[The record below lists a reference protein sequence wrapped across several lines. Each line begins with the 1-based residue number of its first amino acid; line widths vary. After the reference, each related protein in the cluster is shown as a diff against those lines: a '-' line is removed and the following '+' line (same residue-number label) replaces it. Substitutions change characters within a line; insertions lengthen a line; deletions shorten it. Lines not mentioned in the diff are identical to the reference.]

1 MSATAAVGDIAGI
14 ATLIGQIYNAMG
26 NHIIEKETLIM
37 LLKDY
42 EYRLIADQPYL
53 ARGLELRHCQP
64 HAMNLYEK
72 LVFLG
77 EWLAAKHIKLRN
89 AQGGLLSRRRWKFPW
104 KFSGKKRVVFQQFL
118 DQVQHAS
125 DSLRGLELIIL
136 QDNVLMALPAAAVDP
151 PPAGISNSQHCNE
164 ELKLF
169 IMTPLYRSWD

>member
-72 LVFLG
+72 LVLLG
-77 EWLAAKHIKLRN
+77 EWLAVKHIKLRN

-125 DSLRGLELIIL
+125 DRLVDCVNSSPHG
-136 QDNVLMALPAAAVDP
+136 NVLMALPAAAIDP
-151 PPAGISNSQHCNE
+151 PPA
-164 ELKLF
+164 ELSVLQRRAQDLHHEAL
-169 IMTPLYRSWD
+169 I

>member
-1 MSATAAVGDIAGI
+1 MSATAAVRDIAGI
-14 ATLIGQIYNAMG
+14 ATLIGQIYNAIG
-26 NHIIEKETLIM
+26 NHVIEKETLIM

-72 LVFLG
+72 LVLLG

-118 DQVQHAS
+118 YQVQHAS
-125 DSLRGLELIIL
+125 DRLIDCLKLIIL
-136 QDNVLMALPAAAVDP
+136 QDNVLTALPAAA
-151 PPAGISNSQHCNE
+151 
-164 ELKLF
+164 LKLF
-169 IMTPLYRSWD
+169 IMKPLYNSCD

>member
-14 ATLIGQIYNAMG
+14 ATLIGQIYNAIG
-26 NHIIEKETLIM
+26 NHIIEKETLIL

-42 EYRLIADQPYL
+42 EYRLIADQAYL

-72 LVFLG
+72 LVLLG
-77 EWLAAKHIKLRN
+77 EWLAAKHIRLRN
-89 AQGGLLSRRRWKFPW
+89 AQGSLLSLRRWKFPW

-125 DSLRGLELIIL
+125 DRLVDCVNSSPHE
-136 QDNVLMALPAAAVDP
+136 NVLMALPAAAVDP
-151 PPAGISNSQHCNE
+151 PPA
-164 ELKLF
+164 ELLVLQQRAQ
-169 IMTPLYRSWD
+169 TLHHETLL

>member
-14 ATLIGQIYNAMG
+14 ATLIGQIYNSIG

-72 LVFLG
+72 FVLLG
-77 EWLAAKHIKLRN
+77 EWLAAKHIRLRN
-89 AQGGLLSRRRWKFPW
+89 AQGSLLSRRRWKFPW
-104 KFSGKKRVVFQQFL
+104 KFSGKRVVFQQFL
-118 DQVQHAS
+118 DHVQHAS
-125 DSLRGLELIIL
+125 DRLVDCVNGSPHVSTSGLIWFARSE
-136 QDNVLMALPAAAVDP
+136 AHYSTGKRSHGSASCCGRSPT
-151 PPAGISNSQHCNE
+151 SRYFSQYE
-164 ELKLF
+164 
-169 IMTPLYRSWD
+169 T